1 MPFYGKIFCA
11 GIAEKKKEGAIIPN
25 RFDPSFE
32 MAAWVFKEVFARA
45 FRKER
50 VIITDKR

>member
-1 MPFYGKIFCA
+1 VLGLPR
-11 GIAEKKKEGAIIPN
+11 KKEGAIITN
-25 RFDPSFE
+25 RSDPSFE